1 MFFQN
6 ASSFKKILVLCAV
19 ALCLVIQ
26 VNVSRADTRATY
38 SIEDEALGDAP
49 QGLAEVIT
57 KGNPDD
63 ADWLQDCS
71 FLSQPIAA
79 PHSKS
84 TFLFVTTK
92 NACGWGA
99 AAGPIYIVE
108 QKAGATFSL
117 LQSLGG
123 HTVKIKTGLQGAPAV
138 FAEVMP

>member
-6 ASSFKKILVLCAV
+6 ACSFKKIIVLCAV
-19 ALCLVIQ
+19 VLGLKIQ
-26 VNVSRADTRATY
+26 VNECRADTHASY
-38 SIEDEALGDAP
+38 SIEDEALRDAP
-49 QGLAEVIT
+49 QGLAEVIK

-108 QKAGATFSL
+108 QKTGVTFSL

-123 HTVKIKTGLQGAPAV
+123 HTVKIKTGLQGSPAV
-138 FAEVMP
+138 HAEVMP